1 MPLDGQ
7 VDLAELARTTFG
19 FVGAD
24 LAALAREAAIEAVRH
39 IMPRLNLEEGTIP
52 PEVLDEL
59 RVTRENFLD
68 ALKRVQPSA
77 MREVMVQVPNVSW
90 DDIGGLDEDRMR
102 LRDRKRVVWGKSVS
116 VLVALGGRCIVKKTT
131 QKNT

>member
-1 MPLDGQ
+1 
-7 VDLAELARTTFG
+7 
-19 FVGAD
+19 
-24 LAALAREAAIEAVRH
+24 
-39 IMPRLNLEEGTIP
+39 MPRLNLEEGTIP

-90 DDIGGLDEDRMR
+90 DDIGGLDEARMR
-102 LRDRKRVVWGKSVS
+102 LREGVELPLKDPDAFRRIGIRPAKGFLLYGPPGTGKTLLAKARSEEHTSELQSLMRSSYAVFR
-116 VLVALGGRCIVKKTT
+116 LKK
-131 QKNT
+131 

>member
-1 MPLDGQ
+1 
-7 VDLAELARTTFG
+7 
-19 FVGAD
+19 
-24 LAALAREAAIEAVRH
+24 
-39 IMPRLNLEEGTIP
+39 MPRLNLEEGTIP

-90 DDIGGLDEDRMR
+90 DDIGGLDEARMR
-102 LRDRKRVVWGKSVS
+102 LRDGVELPLKAPDAFRRIGIRPAKGFLLDRHS
-116 VLVALGGRCIVKKTT
+116 TT
-131 QKNT
+131 LNSSHYCAYR